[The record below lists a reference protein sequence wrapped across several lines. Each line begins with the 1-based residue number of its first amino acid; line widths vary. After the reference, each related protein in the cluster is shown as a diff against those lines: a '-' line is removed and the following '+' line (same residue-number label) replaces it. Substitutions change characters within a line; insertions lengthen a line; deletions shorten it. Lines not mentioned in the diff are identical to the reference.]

1 MISILILK
9 KQHKNIFEILDE
21 ISNHIETEQKLKQ
34 NTSKVINNIDLLNKK
49 FFFHLEM
56 EDRFLYPEIIK
67 FNENINVTT
76 SNIEDIH
83 NISNELLNFKNTY
96 NNIEKLLNNPK
107 KFKQDFNNIS
117 NQIKSKFLNEE
128 ANIYSLIKE
137 N

>member
-21 ISNHIETEQKLKQ
+21 ISYYTETENKLKE
-34 NTSKVINNIDLLNKK
+34 NTSEVIINIDLLNKK
-49 FFFHLEM
+49 FFSHLEM
-56 EDRFLYPEIIK
+56 EDRFLYPEIIR
-67 FNENINVTT
+67 FNENINVAT
-76 SNIEDIH
+76 SNIKDIH

-96 NNIEKLLNNPK
+96 NNAEKLLNNPK

-117 NQIKSKFLNEE
+117 NQIKSKFLHEE
-128 ANIYSLIKE
+128 AHIYSLVKE

>member
-34 NTSKVINNIDLLNKK
+34 TKSEVISNIDLLNKK

-56 EDRFLYPEIIK
+56 EDRFLYPEIIR
-67 FNENINVTT
+67 FNENINVAT
-76 SNIEDIH
+76 SNIKDIH

-96 NNIEKLLNNPK
+96 NNAEKLLNNPK

-128 ANIYSLIKE
+128 AHIYSLVKE